1 MTSTSIPCPKGY
13 REQIAPE
20 SFMFDII
27 TESPSFKRYKK
38 FAEKHGLVRDVC
50 YLSEMSDM
58 DKINEETY
66 LNVVQKSPLW
76 LHLRNIA
83 SGTASS
89 VGKCIKGP
97 PMFPT
102 IEQISD
108 SWRDKISHAPFVAE
122 HTTRG
127 HMLWGVGYEDPALIH
142 FACANMLSVAQVGT
156 VKLPMSYIMEVAKS
170 YLTKEDLKIVQ
181 SARALLPTDTD
192 EHFLVSPDGV
202 VGEPDTP
209 GTWTTDE
216 LPKKLV
222 GMLEIKCISPFHHV
236 ETADGWLT
244 WVDDMEKRQWH
255 KPKEIPYVYLT
266 QICMQSISGLM
277 RLNMDG
283 ESTMWF
289 MRWSPIGFSEF
300 KIKFEPL
307 IRMGV
312 VSTLLFL
319 MLKHRIKSEADLPL
333 TYTDYEMP
341 VVRLLHKYY
350 AVIMNDMTHRYVNHA
365 GLYPEFKIYQRVTE
379 FFKFKVGNLGSP

>member
-1 MTSTSIPCPKGY
+1 MPGY
-13 REQIAPE
+13 CEQIASE

-27 TESPSFKRYKK
+27 TNSLSFQKYKR
-38 FAEKHGLVRDVC
+38 FAERHGLVRDVC
-50 YLSEMSDM
+50 HLSSM
-58 DKINEETY
+58 DELDKVNEETY

-76 LHLRNIA
+76 LYLRNVA

-97 PMFPT
+97 PMYPT
-102 IEQISD
+102 IEQISEA
-108 SWRDKISHAPFVAE
+108 WMDKINHAPFVAE

-127 HMLWGVGYEDPALIH
+127 HMQWGVGYEDPALIH

-156 VKLPMSYIMEVAKS
+156 VRLPMSYIMQVAEQ
-170 YLTKEDLKIVQ
+170 YLTAEDLKTVKA
-181 SARALLPTDTD
+181 ARALLPDTD

-202 VGEPDTP
+202 VGEPDDGP
-209 GTWTTDE
+209 EDE
-216 LPKKLV
+216 LPFKLR

-236 ETADGWLT
+236 ESEDHSLM

-255 KPKEIPYVYLT
+255 RPKEIPYVYLT

-307 IRMGV
+307 IRMGI

-333 TYTDYEMP
+333 SYMTYEMP
-341 VVRLLHKYY
+341 VVQLLHKYY
-350 AVIMNDMTHRYVNHA
+350 AVIMKEMEHRYVNHSN
-365 GLYPEFKIYQRVTE
+365 LYPEFKIYQQVTE
-379 FFKFKVGNLGSP
+379 RFKFKVKA

>member
-1 MTSTSIPCPKGY
+1 MTTCPKGY
-13 REQIAPE
+13 REQIAPS

-27 TESPSFKRYKK
+27 TESPSFKKYQR

-50 YLSEMSDM
+50 NLSSM
-58 DKINEETY
+58 DDISKITEETY

-83 SGTASS
+83 AGTASS

-97 PMFPT
+97 PCFPT

-108 SWRDKISHAPFVAE
+108 AWRDKINHAPFVAE

-127 HMLWGVGYEDPALIH
+127 HMKWGVGYEDPALIH
-142 FACANMLSVAQVGT
+142 FACANMLCVAQVGT
-156 VKLPMSYIMEVAKS
+156 VNLPMTYIMEVAEK
-170 YLTKEDLKIVQ
+170 YLTREDYQIVKEGYN
-181 SARALLPTDTD
+181 LLPFKDD
-192 EHFLVSPDGV
+192 NFLVSPDGV
-202 VGEPDTP
+202 VGEPDAIGEP
-209 GTWTTDE
+209 DAVGKGNYKK
-216 LPKKLV
+216 LPFKLV

-236 ETADGWLT
+236 ESEDNCLT
-244 WVDDMEKRQWH
+244 WVSDMEKRQWH

-277 RLNMDG
+277 RLKMDG

-307 IRMGV
+307 IRMGI

-319 MLKHRIKSEADLPL
+319 MLKYRIKSEADLPL
-333 TYTDYEMP
+333 EYTSYEMP
-341 VVRLLHKYY
+341 IVRLLHKYY
-350 AVIMNDMTHRYVNHA
+350 AVIMNDMTHRYVNHE
-365 GLYPEFKIYQRVTE
+365 GLYPEFKLYQKVTE
-379 FFKFKVGNLGSP
+379 YFKFTVS

>member
-1 MTSTSIPCPKGY
+1 MATPSPDMPCPPGY
-13 REQIAPE
+13 RTQVAQET
-20 SFMFDII
+20 FMFDII
-27 TESPSFKRYKK
+27 TESPAFKKYQR
-38 FAEKHGLVRDVC
+38 FAEKNGLLRDVC
-50 YLSEMSDM
+50 HLSEMTDM

-83 SGTASS
+83 AGTASS

-97 PMFPT
+97 PMFPK

-108 SWRDKISHAPFVAE
+108 AWRDKINHAPFVAE

-127 HMLWGVGYEDPALIH
+127 HMKWGVGYEDPALIH
-142 FACANMLSVAQVGT
+142 FACANMLSVVQVGT
-156 VKLPMSYIMEVAKS
+156 VRLPMSYIMKTAHT
-170 YLTKEDLKIVQ
+170 YLSSEDLRIVKT
-181 SARALLPTDTD
+181 ARALLPEED

-202 VGEPDTP
+202 VGEPDD
-209 GTWTTDE
+209 GQEGD
-216 LPKKLV
+216 LPIKLL

-266 QICMQSISGLM
+266 QICMQAISGLM
-277 RLNMDG
+277 RLDMDG
-283 ESTMWF
+283 ESMMWF

-341 VVRLLHKYY
+341 IVHLLHKYY
-350 AVIMNDMTHRYVNHA
+350 AVIMRDMEHRYVNHA
-365 GLYPEFKIYQRVTE
+365 GLYPEFKIYHKVTE
-379 FFKFKVGNLGSP
+379 FFKFKC

>member
-1 MTSTSIPCPKGY
+1 MTNYIPKGY
-13 REQIAPE
+13 MEQIAP
-20 SFMFDII
+20 SAFMFDII
-27 TESPSFKRYKK
+27 TESPSFKKYQR
-38 FAEKHGLVRDVC
+38 FAAKHGLVRDVC
-50 YLSEMSDM
+50 NLSTMEDMS
-58 DKINEETY
+58 KINEDTY

-83 SGTASS
+83 AGTASS

-97 PMFPT
+97 PCFPT

-108 SWRDKISHAPFVAE
+108 AWRDKINHVPFVAE

-127 HMLWGVGYEDPALIH
+127 HMQWGVGYEDPALIH

-156 VKLPMSYIMEVAKS
+156 VRLPMSYIMEISEK
-170 YLTKEDLKIVQ
+170 YLTKEDYRTIKE
-181 SARALLPTDTD
+181 AYDRLPAKDD
-192 EHFLVSPDGV
+192 HFLVSPDGV
-202 VGEPDTP
+202 VGEPDKDI
-209 GTWTTDE
+209 WKDDE
-216 LPKKLV
+216 LPGKLL

-236 ETADGWLT
+236 ESEDGFLT
-244 WVDDMEKRQWH
+244 WVSDMEKRQWH

-277 RLNMDG
+277 RLEMDK

-319 MLKHRIKSEADLPL
+319 MLKYRIKSEADLPL
-333 TYTDYEMP
+333 DYTSYEMP

-350 AVIMNDMTHRYVNHA
+350 EVIMNEMTHRYVNHE
-365 GLYPEFKIYQRVTE
+365 GLYPEFKMYQKVTE
-379 FFKFKVGNLGSP
+379 YFRFKV

>member
-1 MTSTSIPCPKGY
+1 MATPSSEMPCPPGF
-13 REQIAPE
+13 RQQVAPE
-20 SFMFDII
+20 TFMFDII

-50 YLSEMSDM
+50 HLAAMSDL

-83 SGTASS
+83 AGTASS

-97 PMFPT
+97 PCFPT
-102 IEQISD
+102 IEQISEA
-108 SWRDKISHAPFVAE
+108 WREKINHAPFVAE

-127 HMLWGVGYEDPALIH
+127 HMQWGVGYEDPALIH

-156 VKLPMSYIMEVAKS
+156 VRLPMSYIMETAKQ
-170 YLTKEDLKIVQ
+170 YLSEEDFKVVQ
-181 SARALLPTDTD
+181 QARGLLPMDVD

-202 VGEPDTP
+202 VGEPDEA
-209 GTWTTDE
+209 GTFKEED
-216 LPKKLV
+216 LPRKLV

-255 KPKEIPYVYLT
+255 RPKEIPYVYLT

-277 RLNMDG
+277 RLGMDG

-333 TYTDYEMP
+333 TYADYEMP

-350 AVIMNDMTHRYVNHA
+350 SVIMTNMEHRYFNHA
-365 GLYPEFKIYQRVTE
+365 GLYPEFRVYQKLTE
-379 FFKFKVGNLGSP
+379 FFKFKV